1 MGEFK
6 KQQNQLFYRW
16 TFEII
21 QKFSQKIKN
30 FEIFFD
36 AHIDTIVIVNNIKKN
51 FKIFHFWA
59 KFLLWGANRHFD
71 EKYFCCKNFVLHKKL
86 DGTNIR
92 SGCVC
97 VQKLVFSSEFGCL
110 LIKTNF

>member
-6 KQQNQLFYRW
+6 KQRNQIFYRW

-21 QKFSQKIKN
+21 QKFGQKIKN

-36 AHIDTIVIVNNIKKN
+36 AHMDTIVIVNDIKKN
-51 FKIFHFWA
+51 FKIFYFWA

-71 EKYFCCKNFVLHKKL
+71 EKYFCFKNFGLPINL
-86 DGTNIR
+86 DGTNMR
-92 SGCVC
+92 SDGVC
-97 VQKLVFSSEFGCL
+97 VQKLVFISEFGCL